1 MKNAIGILL
10 VFFFII
16 GWSGC
21 TERITKEEKIAVVV
35 EEWRELSAFPP
46 TGTILG
52 HGFISRPEIGRAYY
66 DFNESKSSLII
77 HKEGVLIK
85 ETTFSDTYIRE
96 NNNRVFIK

>member
-1 MKNAIGILL
+1 MKNAIALL
-10 VFFFII
+10 LLFFFII

-21 TERITKEEKIAVVV
+21 TTEIVQEEKIAIVV
-35 EEWRELSAFPP
+35 EDWKELSAFPP

-52 HGFISRPEIGRAYY
+52 HGYIAKPEIGRAYY
-66 DFNESKSSLII
+66 DFNESKGSLII

-85 ETTFSDTYIRE
+85 EMTFSDTYIRE

>member
-66 DFNESKSSLII
+66 DFNEAEGNLII
-77 HKEGVLIK
+77 HKEGALIK